1 MSTNCINNF
10 TTVFDFDDISIN
22 ANTVSSSSGN
32 LILATDGT
40 NEIQFRNNSQLLL
53 NMTFDGDLTMP
64 LNPAF
69 LAYKSSDSTSQT
81 GAGAQVTIN
90 FDGGEI
96 FDSNSNFTSGTT
108 FTAPETGMYLF
119 SFLVSFTSLTSSMD
133 VGKVRLV
140 TSNRTYQIEL
150 DAFNTVANSSLGG
163 ITGSAIADMDTA
175 DTATIT
181 LTIEDGAGNTAT
193 ISGSASEMVTYFS
206 GYKIA

>member
-1 MSTNCINNF
+1 MSINCINNF

-22 ANTVSSSSGN
+22 ANTVSSTSGN
-32 LILATDGT
+32 LILASDGT
-40 NEIQFRNNSQLLL
+40 NEIQFRNNSNLLL
-53 NMTFDGDLTMP
+53 NMTFDGDLTIP

-81 GAGAQVTIN
+81 GAGAQITIN
-90 FDGGEI
+90 FDTEV
-96 FDSNSNFTSGTT
+96 FDSNSNFASGTT

-193 ISGSASEMVTYFS
+193 ISGSSSEMVTYFS

>member
-1 MSTNCINNF
+1 MTINAINNT
-10 TTVFDFDDISIN
+10 TTVFAFDDIFIN
-22 ANTVSSSSGN
+22 GNTVGSTTSD
-32 LILATDGT
+32 LTIATDGT
-40 NEIQFRNNSQLLL
+40 NEIQFRNNSHLLL
-53 NMTFDGDLTMP
+53 NMTFDGNFTMP

-81 GAGAQVTIN
+81 GAGAQITIN
-90 FDGGEI
+90 FDTEV

-140 TSNRTYQIEL
+140 TSNRTYIIEL

-163 ITGSAIADMDTA
+163 ITGSVIADMDTA
-175 DTATIT
+175 DTATVT

-193 ISGSASEMVTYFS
+193 ISGSSSEMITYFS

>member
-1 MSTNCINNF
+1 MSINCINNS
-10 TTVFDFDDISIN
+10 TTVFNFDDISIN
-22 ANTVSSSSGN
+22 ANTVSSTSGN
-32 LILATDGT
+32 LILASDGT
-40 NEIQFRNNSQLLL
+40 NEIQFRNNSNLLL
-53 NMTFDGDLTMP
+53 NMTFDGDLTIP

-81 GAGAQVTIN
+81 GAGAQITIN
-90 FDGGEI
+90 FDTEV
-96 FDSNSNFTSGTT
+96 FDSNSNFASGTT

-193 ISGSASEMVTYFS
+193 ISGSSSEMVTYFS

>member
-1 MSTNCINNF
+1 
-10 TTVFDFDDISIN
+10 
-22 ANTVSSSSGN
+22 
-32 LILATDGT
+32 
-40 NEIQFRNNSQLLL
+40 
-53 NMTFDGDLTMP
+53 MTFDGDLTMP

-69 LAYKSSDSTSQT
+69 LAYKSADSTSQT
-81 GAGAQVTIN
+81 GAGNEITIN
-90 FDGGEI
+90 FNTEI
-96 FDSNSNFTSGTT
+96 FDQNSNFSSGTT

-119 SFLVSFTSLTSSMD
+119 SFLVSFTTLTSSMD

-175 DTATIT
+175 DTATVT

-193 ISGSASEMVTYFS
+193 ISGSASQMVTYFS

>member
-1 MSTNCINNF
+1 MSINCINNS
-10 TTVFDFDDISIN
+10 TTVFNFDDISIN
-22 ANTVSSSSGN
+22 ANTVSSTSGN

-40 NEIQFRNNSQLLL
+40 NDIQFRNNSNLLL
-53 NMTFDGDLTMP
+53 NMTFDGDLTIP

-81 GAGAQVTIN
+81 GAGAQITIN
-90 FDGGEI
+90 FDTEV
-96 FDSNSNFTSGTT
+96 FDSNSNFASGTT

-193 ISGSASEMVTYFS
+193 ISGSSSEMVTYFS